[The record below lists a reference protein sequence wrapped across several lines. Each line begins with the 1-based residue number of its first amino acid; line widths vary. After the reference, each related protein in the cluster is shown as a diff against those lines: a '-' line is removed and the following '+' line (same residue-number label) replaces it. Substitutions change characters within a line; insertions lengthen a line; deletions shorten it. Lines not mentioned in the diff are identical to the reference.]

1 MIAPKTTKTCR
12 RHDEYRPLNCVK
24 SNVSRQVSSFLL
36 LGDLLLKF
44 PQQGIL
50 RIFVNLRFVL
60 DILRTVS
67 VSVFIKEQ

>member
-1 MIAPKTTKTCR
+1 MTNIGRST
-12 RHDEYRPLNCVK
+12 VK
-24 SNVSRQVSSFLL
+24 KQHFLSGWMKVTLSRQVYSFLL

-44 PQQGIL
+44 SQQGIL

-67 VSVFIKEQ
+67 ISVFIK

>member
-1 MIAPKTTKTCR
+1 MKVT
-12 RHDEYRPLNCVK
+12 L
-24 SNVSRQVSSFLL
+24 SRQVYSFLL

-44 PQQGIL
+44 SQQGIL

-67 VSVFIKEQ
+67 ISVFIKEQ